1 MTGRPKCAEH
11 QACYRSPPWVSTRP
25 ALTDELKEHPVLGFR
40 QLHDHLQA
48 FKTGLNEATGI
59 AEAARRES
67 NEDRS
72 IGLWQSL
79 FCQRLHGAQGGRQTV
94 SDRSAVLLEHQL
106 NELKLWTFQREYG
119 KVAGQCVTEDVDHPG
134 YLLRLS
140 ELELIHRHHRMVE
153 RRIRLARFPATK
165 TLDTFNF
172 LAMPSATVAPT
183 RPTWPSAWGPV
194 ACQMGLSV
202 GFTTAASL
210 VELIE
215 ARDER
220 RLLNLQNELARLKLL
235 IIDKLGFNMWP
246 S

>member
-1 MTGRPKCAEH
+1 MTGPPKCAEH

-25 ALTDELKEHPVLGFR
+25 ASTDELKEHPVLGFR

-153 RRIRLARFPATK
+153 RRIRPARFPTTQIHHLTVERASVTLVVGWMGSQLAVSVLIRWSKKPQTGPK
-165 TLDTFNF
+165 TVWQTF
-172 LAMPSATVAPT
+172 SAVVGHSTA
-183 RPTWPSAWGPV
+183 SA
-194 ACQMGLSV
+194 
-202 GFTTAASL
+202 
-210 VELIE
+210 
-215 ARDER
+215 
-220 RLLNLQNELARLKLL
+220 
-235 IIDKLGFNMWP
+235 LG
-246 S
+246 